1 MENQDNTDIVIQK
14 VENFCSCMTNE
25 ALGSYWLHIK
35 NQVKEET
42 ADVYAAA
49 WSFLFWHAQNK
60 QNQGKY
66 A

>member
-49 WSFLFWHAQNK
+49 
-60 QNQGKY
+60 
-66 A
+66 